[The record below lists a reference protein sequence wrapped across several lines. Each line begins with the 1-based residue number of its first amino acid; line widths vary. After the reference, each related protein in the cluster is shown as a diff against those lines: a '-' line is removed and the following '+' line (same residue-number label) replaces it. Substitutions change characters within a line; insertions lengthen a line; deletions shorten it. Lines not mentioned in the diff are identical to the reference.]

1 MTASA
6 TGGGRAPEEL
16 VANYRDLGGLGTICR
31 RVIRPR
37 LLLRSSALTAISPR
51 SMDLLTETLGTC
63 RYFDLRTD
71 REVERDGGA
80 DALVARG
87 WQWIRIP
94 VQDED
99 DEQSPPLVRH
109 LRTLPQYQEAARRVL
124 QEMSRATQA
133 RQPAVVACSLGKDR
147 TGIVVALILK
157 WLGVPT
163 SDIAADFVLSNRRL
177 VDQRHL
183 LPLRWRDPQQHTF
196 NLVAPDE
203 CLRVIEAVEGDF
215 YPTES
220 RHDWLESS
228 K

>member
-1 MTASA
+1 MTAPP
-6 TGGGRAPEEL
+6 TGGERAPEEL
-16 VANYRDLGGLGTICR
+16 VANCRDLGGLGTACR
-31 RVIRPR
+31 HVIRPR
-37 LLLRSSALTAISPR
+37 RLLRSSSLAGISAR
-51 SMDLLTETLGTC
+51 RIDLLTETLGPC

-87 WQWIRIP
+87 WQWLRIP

-109 LRTLPQYQEAARRVL
+109 LRTLPQYLDAARRVL
-124 QEMSRATQA
+124 QEMSRATDA
-133 RQPAVVACSLGKDR
+133 HRPAVVACSLGKDR

-157 WLGVPT
+157 WLGVPP

-183 LPLRWRDPQQHTF
+183 LPPRWRDPRHTF

-203 CLRVIEAVEGDF
+203 CLRAIEAVEGDMF
-215 YPTES
+215 PPES
-220 RHDWLESS
+220 RHDWLEPSQ
-228 K
+228 